1 MAEQYDSDSELL
13 PGFNI
18 FRQDRIDRIGG
29 GVLIAVKEGLQVTRR
44 GDLKRDGV
52 ELVVAQINKA
62 NNKPVILYVYYR
74 PPGSSSDGLNLLSNS
89 LLSNPESSCIVLVG
103 DFNIPSISWSDNNS
117 TYINSGGCA
126 YGEVLCDLI
135 GDNFL
140 QQFIE
145 GPTHRAGN
153 KLDLLFCNRAETISD
168 VLTSPSDDHDFPTD
182 HYIIEFSI
190 CTKFTRAKPVQRVIY
205 DYNHADFPAL
215 RRALSEAPLD
225 ISLTDNIDDCWEQW
239 KDKFLSV
246 VTSFI
251 PTHIVQDINSPP
263 WINGEVRHLIRKKYT
278 ALRKYR
284 KNKTAERKLKLRTL
298 CQQIKYAIRAKHKM
312 YLAKIKASFKDNPKM
327 FWKYHKAILHHHS
340 ALNPVITF
348 NNRTAKS
355 PKEKAELFNIYFCSV
370 FRPAKTI
377 INSEESTSSLIT
389 SSQLSD
395 ITISEEEVMHHLSHL
410 DPSKASGPDGIP
422 GRILKECSSVIAPS
436 LCSLFNHSL
445 HSGTVPT
452 KWKSANVTPIHKKEE
467 KEPATN
473 YRPISL
479 LTIISKVLERCVCNR
494 FYGHVRDMI
503 NNTQHGIGISPWSL
517 ECYPTSNYS
526 SSYWA
531 ITRQKYPD

>member
-1 MAEQYDSDSELL
+1 MTENITLWLLTLAVIWISARPDLRRHGFPDVVNLQSTSNNRFILLPVLVHRPRKFYKRINAPLHRPQATWNKHGYLCLSPPDFDPNIDITIYMDIATNPGPVKSRTDNNSLNVLYLNARSVTSFVSIDNNPSNKVCKITLLQELVYGGNYEVICICETWLNNTILDSELL

-44 GDLKRDGV
+44 GDLERDGV

-62 NNKPVILYVYYR
+62 NSKPVILYVYYR
-74 PPGSSSDGLNLLSNS
+74 PPGSSSDGLNLLNNS

-103 DFNIPSISWSDNNS
+103 DFNIPSISWSDNDS

-126 YGEVLCDLI
+126 YGEVLCELI

-190 CTKFTRAKPVQRVIY
+190 CTKFTRAKPMQRVIY

-225 ISLTDNIDDCWEQW
+225 IPLTDNIDDCWEQW

-263 WINGEVRHLIRKKYT
+263 WIDGEVRHLICKKYT

-298 CQQIKYAIRAKHKM
+298 C
-312 YLAKIKASFKDNPKM
+312 
-327 FWKYHKAILHHHS
+327 
-340 ALNPVITF
+340 
-348 NNRTAKS
+348 
-355 PKEKAELFNIYFCSV
+355 
-370 FRPAKTI
+370 
-377 INSEESTSSLIT
+377 
-389 SSQLSD
+389 
-395 ITISEEEVMHHLSHL
+395 
-410 DPSKASGPDGIP
+410 
-422 GRILKECSSVIAPS
+422 
-436 LCSLFNHSL
+436 
-445 HSGTVPT
+445 
-452 KWKSANVTPIHKKEE
+452 
-467 KEPATN
+467 
-473 YRPISL
+473 
-479 LTIISKVLERCVCNR
+479 
-494 FYGHVRDMI
+494 
-503 NNTQHGIGISPWSL
+503 
-517 ECYPTSNYS
+517 
-526 SSYWA
+526 
-531 ITRQKYPD
+531 